1 MSHMDANLMGAAG
14 FQTTLHISILL
25 KSLKNMN
32 VRNRILPAA
41 IRNDRHFLPVIPIP
55 SDVPRDGKVIFL
67 QNAEADG
74 DVPAHN
80 GMLLQL
86 RGNALMRQIVFADD
100 HRACGVPVDAM
111 HDTGPHDAVNAG
123 KRLSAVVHNR
133 IDKRPLVVTRG
144 GMNHHALRLVD
155 YENVLIFIQNIERQI
170 FRDNIRKDFI
180 RNGKGYRIVFL
191 HFHGRLG

>member
-1 MSHMDANLMGAAG
+1 
-14 FQTTLHISILL
+14 
-25 KSLKNMN
+25 
-32 VRNRILPAA
+32 
-41 IRNDRHFLPVIPIP
+41 
-55 SDVPRDGKVIFL
+55 
-67 QNAEADG
+67 
-74 DVPAHN
+74 
-80 GMLLQL
+80 MLLQL

-100 HRACGVPVDAM
+100 HRACCVPVNAM

-133 IDKRPLVVTRG
+133 IDKSSLVVTRG

-155 YENVLIFIQNIERQI
+155 HQNVLIFIQNIERKI

-180 RNGKGYRIVFL
+180 RNGEGYRIVFL